1 MWNDYFAL
9 DLEFRS
15 YWKTNLLSDSS
26 SVSKGLWTATFSK
39 ITRHRSAQM
48 SSLHWDRELL
58 LMRSDVFLCSLA
70 NNQYFL
76 LSVWAWSITPLTK
89 HFIIIDKLC
98 DTLLRHEMIP
108 MTALNV
114 LRLMSFLTSSNNPL
128 TYFIDSMS
136 HTRQS
141 ASALAA
147 KVETLLKLA
156 DLRGNRTPTLAYF
169 VMPLSYLLSHS
180 SPILPFA
187 SPLYFSCC
195 FPVPTALF
203 RARRQQPY

>member
-1 MWNDYFAL
+1 
-9 DLEFRS
+9 
-15 YWKTNLLSDSS
+15 
-26 SVSKGLWTATFSK
+26 
-39 ITRHRSAQM
+39 
-48 SSLHWDRELL
+48 
-58 LMRSDVFLCSLA
+58 
-70 NNQYFL
+70 
-76 LSVWAWSITPLTK
+76 
-89 HFIIIDKLC
+89 
-98 DTLLRHEMIP
+98 

-180 SPILPFA
+180 SSILPFA

-203 RARRQQPY
+203 RARQRAVLMQRQRIAQVTQVQLAVNPEVRFLSSRRIKAAPVYEVVLHKQYYRILFEHYGLCLV

>member
-1 MWNDYFAL
+1 
-9 DLEFRS
+9 
-15 YWKTNLLSDSS
+15 
-26 SVSKGLWTATFSK
+26 
-39 ITRHRSAQM
+39 
-48 SSLHWDRELL
+48 
-58 LMRSDVFLCSLA
+58 
-70 NNQYFL
+70 
-76 LSVWAWSITPLTK
+76 
-89 HFIIIDKLC
+89 
-98 DTLLRHEMIP
+98 MIP

-180 SPILPFA
+180 SSILPFA
-187 SPLYFSCC
+187 SPPLFFLLFFQSPQLYLERGGSSSRINAATEDCAGSTS
-195 FPVPTALF
+195 PAGSKPRGALPLL
-203 RARRQQPY
+203 AEN